1 MLKRLRRVSRRS
13 AIHHSVSIA
22 VLLIF
27 ILPLIWAASASLR
40 QPGLPPPRTIEW
52 IPNPVTWSNYQR
64 IFELLPM
71 ARYVLNSLIVTAVAV
86 PVSLVVASWAGL
98 AMAQLEDPTRRRLVL
113 FSVLLLMVPI
123 TAVWLTRFL
132 EFRWLGLLNTRWS
145 LMMTAFM
152 GGSPLFVLLFYR
164 AYRRLPAALFD
175 VAHLDGASALA
186 VWWRIALP
194 LSRSTIVAV
203 AVLAFLGFWGDFID
217 PLMYLRSQ
225 DLYTLTIGLR
235 QLEQL
240 DKTNWPLLMA
250 GTMVLVVPAV
260 VLFLVI
266 QRYVLQ
272 ENAGPAGE

>member
-1 MLKRLRRVSRRS
+1 MKRLRRVSRRS
-13 AIHHSVSIA
+13 VIHHSVSIA

>member
-1 MLKRLRRVSRRS
+1 MKRLRRISWRS
-13 AIHHSVSIA
+13 VLYHVVSIA
-22 VLLIF
+22 VLLVF
-27 ILPLIWAASASLR
+27 VLPLFWAASASLR

-52 IPNPVTWSNYQR
+52 IPNPVMWSNYQR
-64 IFELLPM
+64 LFELLPM

-86 PVSLVVASWAGL
+86 PVTLIVASWAGL
-98 AMAQLEDPTRRRLVL
+98 AMAQLEDPTRRRLVVL
-113 FSVLLLMVPI
+113 SVLLLMVPI
-123 TAVWLTRFL
+123 TSVWLTRFVI
-132 EFRWLGLLNTRWS
+132 FSWLGLLNTRWS

-152 GGSPLFVLLFYR
+152 GASPLFVLLFYR

-175 VAHLDGASALA
+175 AAHLDGASALT

-203 AVLAFLGFWGDFID
+203 AVLAFLVFWGDFID

-225 DLYTLTIGLR
+225 ELYTLPVGLR

-240 DKTNWPLLMA
+240 DRTNWPLLMA
-250 GTMVLVVPAV
+250 GTMVMILPAV
-260 VLFLVI
+260 LLFLVI

-272 ENAGPAGE
+272 ENAGPGGE

>member
-1 MLKRLRRVSRRS
+1 MKRLRRISWRS
-13 AIHHSVSIA
+13 VLYHGVSIA
-22 VLLIF
+22 VLLVF
-27 ILPLIWAASASLR
+27 VLPLFWAASASLR

-52 IPNPVTWSNYQR
+52 IPNPVMWSNYQR
-64 IFELLPM
+64 LFELLPM

-86 PVSLVVASWAGL
+86 PVTLIVASWAGL
-98 AMAQLEDPTRRRLVL
+98 AMAQLEDPTRRRLVVL
-113 FSVLLLMVPI
+113 SVLLLMVPI
-123 TAVWLTRFL
+123 TSVWLTRFVI
-132 EFRWLGLLNTRWS
+132 FSWLGLLNTRWS

-152 GGSPLFVLLFYR
+152 GASPLFVLLFYR

-175 VAHLDGASALA
+175 AAHLDGASALT

-203 AVLAFLGFWGDFID
+203 AVLAFLVFWGDFID

-225 DLYTLTIGLR
+225 ELYTLPVGLR

-240 DKTNWPLLMA
+240 DRTNWPLLLA
-250 GTMVLVVPAV
+250 GTMVMIVPAV
-260 VLFLVI
+260 LLFLVV

-272 ENAGPAGE
+272 ENAGPGGE

>member
-1 MLKRLRRVSRRS
+1 MKRFRRISWRS
-13 AIHHSVSIA
+13 VLYHGVSIA
-22 VLLIF
+22 VRIVF
-27 ILPLIWAASASLR
+27 VLPLFWAASASLR

-52 IPNPVTWSNYQR
+52 IPNPVMWSNYQR
-64 IFELLPM
+64 LFELLPM

-86 PVSLVVASWAGL
+86 PVTLIVASWAGL
-98 AMAQLEDPTRRRLVL
+98 AMAQLEDPTRRRLVVL
-113 FSVLLLMVPI
+113 SVLLLMVPI
-123 TAVWLTRFL
+123 TSVWLTRFVI
-132 EFRWLGLLNTRWS
+132 FSWLGLLNTRWS

-152 GGSPLFVLLFYR
+152 GASPLFVLLFYR

-175 VAHLDGASALA
+175 AAHLDGASTLT

-203 AVLAFLGFWGDFID
+203 AVLAFLVFWGDFID

-225 DLYTLTIGLR
+225 ELYTLPVGLR

-240 DKTNWPLLMA
+240 DRTNWPLLMA
-250 GTMVLVVPAV
+250 GTMVMIVPAV
-260 VLFLVI
+260 LLFLVV

-272 ENAGPAGE
+272 ENAGPGGE

>member
-71 ARYVLNSLIVTAVAV
+71 ARYVLNSLIVTAVAG

>member
-1 MLKRLRRVSRRS
+1 MKRLRRISWRS
-13 AIHHSVSIA
+13 VLYHGVSIA
-22 VLLIF
+22 VLLVF
-27 ILPLIWAASASLR
+27 VLPLFWAASASLR

-52 IPNPVTWSNYQR
+52 IPNPVMWSNYQR
-64 IFELLPM
+64 LFELLPM

-86 PVSLVVASWAGL
+86 PVTLIVASWAGL
-98 AMAQLEDPTRRRLVL
+98 AMAQLEDPTRRRLVVL
-113 FSVLLLMVPI
+113 SVLLLMVPI
-123 TAVWLTRFL
+123 TSVWLTRFVI
-132 EFRWLGLLNTRWS
+132 FSWLGLLNTRWS

-152 GGSPLFVLLFYR
+152 GASPLFVLLFYR

-175 VAHLDGASALA
+175 AAHLDGASALT

-203 AVLAFLGFWGDFID
+203 AVLAFLVFWGDFID

-225 DLYTLTIGLR
+225 ELYTLPVGLR

-240 DKTNWPLLMA
+240 DRTNWPLLMA
-250 GTMVLVVPAV
+250 GTMVMILPAV
-260 VLFLVI
+260 LLFLVI

-272 ENAGPAGE
+272 ENAGPGGE

>member
-1 MLKRLRRVSRRS
+1 MKRLRRISWRS
-13 AIHHSVSIA
+13 VLYHGVSIA
-22 VLLIF
+22 VLLVF
-27 ILPLIWAASASLR
+27 VLPLFWAASASLR

-52 IPNPVTWSNYQR
+52 IPNPVMWSNYQR
-64 IFELLPM
+64 LFELLPM

-86 PVSLVVASWAGL
+86 PVTLIVASWAGL
-98 AMAQLEDPTRRRLVL
+98 AMAQLEDPTRRRLVVL
-113 FSVLLLMVPI
+113 SVLLLMVPV
-123 TAVWLTRFL
+123 TSVWLTRFVI
-132 EFRWLGLLNTRWS
+132 FSWLGLLNTRWS

-152 GGSPLFVLLFYR
+152 GASPLFVLLFYR

-175 VAHLDGASALA
+175 AAHLDGASALT

-203 AVLAFLGFWGDFID
+203 AVLAFLVFWGDFID

-225 DLYTLTIGLR
+225 ELYTLPVGLR

-240 DKTNWPLLMA
+240 DRTNWPLLMA
-250 GTMVLVVPAV
+250 GTMVMIVPAV
-260 VLFLVI
+260 LLFLVV

-272 ENAGPAGE
+272 ENAGPGGE

>member
-1 MLKRLRRVSRRS
+1 MKRLRRISWRS
-13 AIHHSVSIA
+13 VLYHGVSIA
-22 VLLIF
+22 VLLVF
-27 ILPLIWAASASLR
+27 VLPLFWAASASLR

-52 IPNPVTWSNYQR
+52 IPNPVMWSNYQR
-64 IFELLPM
+64 LFELLPM

-86 PVSLVVASWAGL
+86 PVTLIVASWAGL
-98 AMAQLEDPTRRRLVL
+98 AMAQLEDPTRRRLVVL
-113 FSVLLLMVPI
+113 SVLLLMVPV
-123 TAVWLTRFL
+123 TSVWLTRFVI
-132 EFRWLGLLNTRWS
+132 FSWLGLLNTRWS

-152 GGSPLFVLLFYR
+152 GASPLFVLLFYR

-175 VAHLDGASALA
+175 AAHLDGASALT

-203 AVLAFLGFWGDFID
+203 AVLAFLVFWGDFID

-225 DLYTLTIGLR
+225 ELYTLPVGLR

-240 DKTNWPLLMA
+240 DRTNWPLLLA
-250 GTMVLVVPAV
+250 GTMVMIVPAV
-260 VLFLVI
+260 LLFLVV

-272 ENAGPAGE
+272 ENAGPGGE

>member
-1 MLKRLRRVSRRS
+1 MKRLRRISWRS
-13 AIHHSVSIA
+13 VRYHVVSIA
-22 VLLIF
+22 VLLVF
-27 ILPLIWAASASLR
+27 VLPLFWAASASLR

-52 IPNPVTWSNYQR
+52 IPNPVMWSNYQR
-64 IFELLPM
+64 LFELLPM

-86 PVSLVVASWAGL
+86 PVTLIVASWAGL
-98 AMAQLEDPTRRRLVL
+98 AMAQLEDPTRRRLVVL
-113 FSVLLLMVPI
+113 SVLLLMVPV
-123 TAVWLTRFL
+123 TSVWLTRFVI
-132 EFRWLGLLNTRWS
+132 FSWLGLLNTRWS

-152 GGSPLFVLLFYR
+152 GASPLFVLLFYR

-175 VAHLDGASALA
+175 AAHLDGASALT

-203 AVLAFLGFWGDFID
+203 AVLAFLVFWGDFID

-225 DLYTLTIGLR
+225 ELYTLPVGLR

-240 DKTNWPLLMA
+240 DRTNWPLLLA
-250 GTMVLVVPAV
+250 GTMVMIVPAV
-260 VLFLVI
+260 LLFLVV

-272 ENAGPAGE
+272 ENAGPGGE

>member
-1 MLKRLRRVSRRS
+1 MKRLRRISWRS
-13 AIHHSVSIA
+13 VLYHGVSIA
-22 VLLIF
+22 VLIVF
-27 ILPLIWAASASLR
+27 VLPLFWAASASLR

-52 IPNPVTWSNYQR
+52 IPNPVMWSNYQR
-64 IFELLPM
+64 LFELLPM

-86 PVSLVVASWAGL
+86 PVTLIVASWAGL
-98 AMAQLEDPTRRRLVL
+98 AMAQLEDPTRRRLVIL
-113 FSVLLLMVPI
+113 SVLLLMVPI
-123 TAVWLTRFL
+123 TSVWLTRFVI
-132 EFRWLGLLNTRWS
+132 FSWLGLLNTRWS

-152 GGSPLFVLLFYR
+152 GASPLFVLLFYR

-175 VAHLDGASALA
+175 AAHLDGASALT

-203 AVLAFLGFWGDFID
+203 AVLAFLVFWGDFID

-225 DLYTLTIGLR
+225 ELYTLPVGLR

-240 DKTNWPLLMA
+240 DRTNWPLLMA
-250 GTMVLVVPAV
+250 GTMVMILPAV
-260 VLFLVI
+260 LLFLVI

-272 ENAGPAGE
+272 ENAGPGGE

>member
-13 AIHHSVSIA
+13 VIHHSVSIA

>member
-1 MLKRLRRVSRRS
+1 MKRLRRISWRS
-13 AIHHSVSIA
+13 VLYHGVSIA
-22 VLLIF
+22 VLLVF
-27 ILPLIWAASASLR
+27 VLPLFWAASASLR

-52 IPNPVTWSNYQR
+52 IPNPVMWSNYQR
-64 IFELLPM
+64 LFELLPM

-86 PVSLVVASWAGL
+86 PVTLIVASWAGL
-98 AMAQLEDPTRRRLVL
+98 AMAQLEDPTRRRLVVL
-113 FSVLLLMVPI
+113 SVLLLMVPV
-123 TAVWLTRFL
+123 TSVWLTRFVI
-132 EFRWLGLLNTRWS
+132 FSWLGLLNTRWS

-152 GGSPLFVLLFYR
+152 GASPLFVLLFYR

-175 VAHLDGASALA
+175 AAHLDGASALT

-203 AVLAFLGFWGDFID
+203 AVLAFLVFWGDFID

-225 DLYTLTIGLR
+225 ELYTLPVGLR

-240 DKTNWPLLMA
+240 DRTNWPLLMA
-250 GTMVLVVPAV
+250 GTMVMILPAV
-260 VLFLVI
+260 LLFLVI

-272 ENAGPAGE
+272 ENAGPGGE